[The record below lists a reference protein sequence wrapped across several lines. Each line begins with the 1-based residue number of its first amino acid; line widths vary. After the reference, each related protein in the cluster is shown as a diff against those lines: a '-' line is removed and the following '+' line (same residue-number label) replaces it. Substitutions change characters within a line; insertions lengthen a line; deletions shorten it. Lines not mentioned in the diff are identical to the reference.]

1 MKMKKIIKAIKLLP
15 LTAVITLTACSSGSR
30 EYQYLPPAV
39 YSWEIGHIR
48 DISYGEK
55 GFLPGQVDKEH
66 EAVLESIF
74 DKITVPGATL
84 SLPMNVS
91 DLPEGLI
98 LTDDDYQAIET
109 GDGKY
114 ITYGKL
120 SLDEDNIICS
130 KVCILREKNKDIS
143 QGIIVGLQFMPIAG
157 TPLIYAGDGYNVLY
171 MTPDEVTALLGET
184 DIIDRG
190 DHHLVYTDAH
200 GRRAG
205 WEYDRLDDKVT
216 YNFTLTAH
224 SALDYEHLW

>member
-1 MKMKKIIKAIKLLP
+1 MKMKKFIKAIKFLP

-39 YSWEIGHIR
+39 YSLELGHIR
-48 DISYGEK
+48 DISCGEK
-55 GFLPGQVDKEH
+55 GFLPGPVDKEH

-91 DLPEGLI
+91 DLPKGLI

-109 GDGKY
+109 CDGKY
-114 ITYGKL
+114 ITEGKL
-120 SLDEDNIICS
+120 SLSEDIVICPQ
-130 KVCILREKNKDIS
+130 VYILREKNQDIS
-143 QGIIVGLQFMPIAG
+143 HGIIVGFRFDTFLEASMIH
-157 TPLIYAGDGYNVLY
+157 AGDGHNVLY
-171 MTPDEVTALLGET
+171 MTPSDVTALLGET
-184 DIIDRG
+184 DIIDKSEK
-190 DHHLVYTDAH
+190 HLVYTDAH

-205 WEYDRLDDKVT
+205 WAYYKSDKAV
-216 YNFTLTAH
+216 YSFTLTAH